1 VNLLRG
7 DGRPLV
13 IGHRGAAALAPENTL
28 ESLAAAVALGCD
40 LVEFDVLELGGEL
53 VLAHSPAEAAS
64 EPAMFEEAL
73 VLLARSTAGPYVD
86 LKQRGIAGPL
96 AATLRRHGL
105 LDRTVLSSFD
115 PGALREVAAEEPRLA
130 LGLTYP
136 RDRLG
141 VATRRSLLPAV
152 RAGVG
157 ALRRGL
163 PRRIEGLL
171 GRAGAQAAM
180 LHFAVV
186 SPEAI
191 DRCHALGKAVFAWTV
206 NDPALAKSLED
217 AGIDGIIS
225 DDPRILRANT

>member
-7 DGRPLV
+7 DGRPLR

-28 ESLAAAVALGCD
+28 ESLAAAVELGCD
-40 LVEFDVLELGGEL
+40 LVEFDVIELAGEL
-53 VLAHSPAEAAS
+53 VLAHSPAEAAP
-64 EPAMFEEAL
+64 EPATLEEAL
-73 VLLARSTAGPYVD
+73 ALLAASEAGPHVD

-96 AATLRRHGL
+96 AAALRRHGL
-105 LDRTVLSSFD
+105 LERAVLSSFD

-141 VATRRSLLPAV
+141 VAARRPFLPAV

-157 ALRRGL
+157 ALRRAL

-191 DRCHALGKAVFAWTV
+191 ERCHVLEKAVVAWTV
-206 NDPALAKSLED
+206 NDPALVKSLEQ

-225 DDPRILRANT
+225 DDPRILHANT